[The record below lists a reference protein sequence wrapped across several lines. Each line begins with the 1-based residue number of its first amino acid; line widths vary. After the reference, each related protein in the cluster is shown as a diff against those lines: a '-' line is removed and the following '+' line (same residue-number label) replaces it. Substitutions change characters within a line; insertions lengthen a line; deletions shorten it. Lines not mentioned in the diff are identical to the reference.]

1 MENGLAAFFA
11 PMTLLLGGVLVAL
24 GALSFLDL
32 NFFKT
37 QLRAKVALAAGLA
50 FLLAT
55 EAMFLTSTGAGRY
68 FSGLRLDVTDCE
80 YRVEEAFP
88 LERGKPGR
96 VISDN
101 IKACM
106 DELGYDWSTD
116 PSALPGGRGRHQHLL
131 LFAAS
136 AACPRDRRVSDEV
149 RITAARFEAPAIA
162 RGAALP

>member
-11 PMTLLLGGVLVAL
+11 PMTLLLGGGLVAL

-80 YRVEEAFP
+80 FRVEEAFP

-106 DELGYDWSTD
+106 DELGYDWSIDHPHCQEAAVATNTFCY
-116 PSALPGGRGRHQHLL
+116 LPRAPL
-131 LFAAS
+131 
-136 AACPRDRRVSDEV
+136 
-149 RITAARFEAPAIA
+149 ARAIVGFQTKFE
-162 RGAALP
+162 